1 MLQFNKIN
9 LYIAAMSVAFFS
21 ASTIG
26 KFVGTY
32 LPLRFFSSEVTYYA
46 GVIFNYCLT
55 FGLVTAIFG
64 LERDIITPEM
74 FNTILLCVLFSSLA
88 ATHFEKKEKVK
99 ARMQQECN
107 RVTSSDVINFFDV
120 FSVSPSVRALP
131 GSKNTPLRFLC
142 QT

>member
-1 MLQFNKIN
+1 
-9 LYIAAMSVAFFS
+9 MSVAFFS

-32 LPLRFFSSEVTYYA
+32 LPLRFFSSEVAYYA

-99 ARMQQECN
+99 ARMQQG
-107 RVTSSDVINFFDV
+107 VISSDVINFFDV
-120 FSVSPSVRALP
+120 FSASPRVRALP
-131 GSKNTPLRFLC
+131 GSENTSLRFLR